1 MNWNLQ
7 AVADDARMRK
17 LNATLPPIM
26 TAILVG
32 IAAWVAAALVWQ
44 VVETVTTR
52 PSLPSAAAI
61 ESTSGNEEPRIDV
74 QRIAE
79 LHLFGKA
86 DAVGQQAAVESIDA
100 PETRLNLQLQGIL
113 AADGDGQGLA
123 IIRSGKNE
131 KVYAP
136 GDSVAG
142 GARVHSILADRVILR
157 RSGQLETLR
166 LPRLGADID
175 GIEMSDVPTPPTESS
190 EQLVELRQQI
200 SQNPSALTEIVR
212 YSPVMRDGEL
222 YGYRVYPNRDRT
234 AFADAGLRPGDVVT
248 AINGVPMNDP
258 AKAINMMNSLQASDS
273 ISLSIERGGKSM
285 SVSLNATH

>member
-17 LNATLPPIM
+17 LNATLPPVV
-26 TAILVG
+26 TAILVTV
-32 IAAWVAAALVWQ
+32 AAWVAAGLTWQ
-44 VVETVTTR
+44 VIETMTTD
-52 PSLPSAAAI
+52 PSLPAAASL
-61 ESTSGNEEPRIDV
+61 EGNAGNGTQRVDV
-74 QRIAE
+74 QQIAG
-79 LHLFGKA
+79 LHLFGEA
-86 DAVGQQAAVESIDA
+86 DVTGQQAAVESIDA

-113 AADGDGQGLA
+113 AISNDGGGLA
-123 IIRSGKNE
+123 IIRSGSSE

-142 GARVHSILADRVILR
+142 GARVHSILANRVILR
-157 RSGQLETLR
+157 RNGQLETLR

-175 GIEMSDVPTPPTESS
+175 GIEISEAPPPPDGRSDE
-190 EQLVELRQQI
+190 LDELRQRVRE
-200 SQNPSALTEIVR
+200 NPAALTEIVR
-212 YSPVMRDGEL
+212 YSPVMRDGSL

-234 AFADAGLRPGDVVT
+234 AFANSGLRPGDVVT

-273 ISLSIERGGKSM
+273 ITLSIERGDKSM
-285 SVSLNATH
+285 SISLNATQ